1 MAKSLGYDL
10 THDDSKGPEG
20 QKVKTAIQEDYTR
33 VDIYYQTLDVK
44 LIRQIP
50 VVSVRK
56 FHINTRYKLS
66 LQLN

>member
-20 QKVKTAIQEDYTR
+20 EKVKTAIQEDYTR

-56 FHINTRYKLS
+56 FSFNYHI
-66 LQLN
+66 

>member
-20 QKVKTAIQEDYTR
+20 QKVKTEIQEDYAR

-56 FHINTRYKLS
+56 FSFNYHI
-66 LQLN
+66 

>member
-20 QKVKTAIQEDYTR
+20 EKVKTAIQEDYTR

-44 LIRQIP
+44 LMRQIP

-56 FHINTRYKLS
+56 FSFNYHI
-66 LQLN
+66 